1 MVFVKDYVGK
11 VESHWVPFGLLK
23 IILYIMGTL
32 ASFCT
37 FSTIGYYELNW
48 DSIPEYLGVVNRP
61 LGYSLLSL
69 LCVCLCSVCVLFLGS
84 FH

>member
-32 ASFCT
+32 ASFCA

-61 LGYSLLSL
+61 AWLLIVEFV
-69 LCVCLCSVCVLFLGS
+69 VCMPV
-84 FH
+84 